1 MLDLRL
7 RGCWFE
13 TLESH
18 LSLQCLLRS
27 RAEFHKQ
34 VKRFRKKS
42 HNSLVDNQLLQVYG
56 AAVTFYEEFPEEK
69 LTDLQ
74 MRHLGLKNKHI
85 REQYRIMKT
94 VHYNKSI
101 CLLSHWPFF
110 DAFRKL
116 LSYLYR
122 ISITGPHTVPLE
134 RLVGYNLSLFPPGP
148 KLIKLCS

>member
-1 MLDLRL
+1 M
-7 RGCWFE
+7 
-13 TLESH
+13 
-18 LSLQCLLRS
+18 
-27 RAEFHKQ
+27 
-34 VKRFRKKS
+34 
-42 HNSLVDNQLLQVYG
+42 
-56 AAVTFYEEFPEEK
+56 TFYEEFPEEK

-134 RLVGYNLSLFPPGP
+134 RLVCCNMSHFTPGP
-148 KLIKLCS
+148 KHIKLFSCSTQLSMKELCALRGLFGPRMRLQYKNYFSSICSY

>member
-1 MLDLRL
+1 M
-7 RGCWFE
+7 F
-13 TLESH
+13 
-18 LSLQCLLRS
+18 
-27 RAEFHKQ
+27 
-34 VKRFRKKS
+34 
-42 HNSLVDNQLLQVYG
+42 G
-56 AAVTFYEEFPEEK
+56 AAVTFYEEYPEEK
-69 LTDLQ
+69 LTDYQ

-122 ISITGPHTVPLE
+122 ISITGPHTVPIE
-134 RLVGYNLSLFPPGP
+134 RYLQGVVQYFFGHKMRVFPFQSNSKNLDPSYEMDLDFLGLFWKG
-148 KLIKLCS
+148 KNHLKAVIRY